1 MSITPPSQAWA
12 ALPPS
17 VRLLA
22 ARGSTGRDHLAAL
35 AGECLSQAGCLPPP
49 QRASLAA
56 MGRDA
61 LAAAWCAEPLSC
73 DIGLLLSGLRGP
85 ELPPL
90 PQALLPVLAALPH
103 HWRAPAEDD
112 PWRGLSAVEAR
123 ELLPGLMLREPNN
136 IFWKAQ
142 AWNRAWPLADWSLAE
157 AALAQSHWPKALS
170 PLRLQAQALLRLAQ
184 NRPDEAL
191 ALLDALAGFFPGGA
205 PNLRAECLLRLGRAE
220 EAAILLAEAVLA
232 SPWRTGEL
240 LRLDDM
246 LRGVDRQCSV
256 VPGSTAIV
264 LYTWNKARELDET
277 LASLAA
283 SDTQGA
289 GIWVL
294 DNGSSDATP
303 EVIERWRGVFGQRFS
318 SLRLPVNVGAPAA
331 RNWLL
336 SLAEVRSRDFIVFLD
351 DDVTLPADWLGRL
364 GAAAVLAP
372 QAQVWGCRVVDEANA
387 LVAQS
392 VDYTPLA
399 PRPAHSPNLLMHL
412 PSMHLHQ
419 PDFGQFS
426 YLRSCVSVTGC
437 CHMLRASAIDAVGG
451 FDIRFSPSQYD
462 DLERDLRV
470 FLSGGEVVY
479 QGHLCVR
486 HKRRSGSVAER
497 SPAEVAC
504 AGANL
509 SKLQAKHGEEALA
522 RISRAGGELLER
534 DLAERFL
541 RLDAMTVGG

>member
-1 MSITPPSQAWA
+1 MTSVPPSQAWA

-73 DIGLLLSGLRGP
+73 DLGLLLSRLRGP
-85 ELPPL
+85 DLPPL
-90 PQALLPVLAALPH
+90 PEALRPVLSALPH

-112 PWRGLSAVEAR
+112 PWRGFSAVEAR
-123 ELLPGLMLREPNN
+123 ECLPGQMLREPNN

-142 AWNRAWPLADWSLAE
+142 AWNIAWPQADWSLAE
-157 AALAQSHWPKALS
+157 AALAQDQWPKALS
-170 PLRLQAQALLRLAQ
+170 PLRLHAQALLRLAQ

-205 PNLRAECLLRLGRAE
+205 PSLRAECLLRLGRAE
-220 EAAILLAEAVLA
+220 EAAILLAESVLA

-246 LRGVDRQCSV
+246 LRGVDQHCNA

-264 LYTWNKARELDET
+264 LYTWNKASELDET

-372 QAQVWGCRVVDEANA
+372 QAQVWGCRVVDEANP

-426 YLRSCVSVTGC
+426 YLRPCVSVTGC
-437 CHMLRASAIDAVGG
+437 CHMLRASAIDAAGG

-486 HKRRSGSVAER
+486 HKRRSGFAAER

-509 SKLQAKHGEEALA
+509 SKLQAKHGEETLA
-522 RISRAGGELLER
+522 RISREGEELLER
-534 DLAERFL
+534 DMAERFL